1 MKSPSYVNDLA
12 SVYTQ
17 MYNHPGHERPLNEK
31 YAPSTLTNRE
41 VEDDEGDPDWK
52 KRIRKLAQKKKR
64 HMAPTVADV
73 PRGDV
78 PDAYEGEE
86 EVVQESPIVGMLGR
100 MAIPYATS
108 AIQNFVT
115 KHGQREKERR
125 EGDEEHPYEGEE
137 STTAELAMMYI
148 RMLIDEAE
156 TDASAAGALAEIRD
170 LVKYARF

>member
-1 MKSPSYVNDLA
+1 MTSPSYVNDLA

-41 VEDDEGDPDWK
+41 VEDDEDDPDWK
-52 KRIRKLAQKKKR
+52 KVIRKHAKKQKR

-137 STTAELAMMYI
+137 STTAELAIKYVLQ
-148 RMLIDEAE
+148 LIGEAEHDEA
-156 TDASAAGALAEIRD
+156 AANALYMIRD
-170 LVKYARF
+170 LVK

>member
-1 MKSPSYVNDLA
+1 MTSPTYVSDLA

-41 VEDDEGDPDWK
+41 VEDDEDDPDWK
-52 KRIRKLAQKKKR
+52 KLIRKHAKKQKR

-125 EGDEEHPYEGEE
+125 AGDEEHPYEGEE
-137 STTAELAMMYI
+137 NSKANLAIKLVLELMGEAKH
-148 RMLIDEAE
+148 DEA
-156 TDASAAGALAEIRD
+156 AANALNMIRD
-170 LVKYARF
+170 LVK

>member
-41 VEDDEGDPDWK
+41 VEDDEDDPDWK
-52 KRIRKLAQKKKR
+52 KLIRKHAKKQKR
-64 HMAPTVADV
+64 HMAPTVADASK
-73 PRGDV
+73 DDI

-108 AIQNFVT
+108 AIQKFVT

-125 EGDEEHPYEGEE
+125 AGDEEHPYEGEE
-137 STTAELAMMYI
+137 NSKANLAIKLVLELIGDAEH
-148 RMLIDEAE
+148 DEA
-156 TDASAAGALAEIRD
+156 AANALYMIRD
-170 LVKYARF
+170 LVK